1 MARGKIV
8 QVIGS
13 VVDLEFPAGELPELY
28 SAVRIEREDFRGLR
42 GEELA
47 KLPESQRYLTLEV
60 MGESGNNRV
69 RALALGTTDGLRR
82 GMECEDTGAPITVP
96 VGRATLG
103 RMLDGYPLLYPPF
116 RPAHVGAGS
125 YYGRHGDGH

>member
-1 MARGKIV
+1 M
-8 QVIGS
+8 
-13 VVDLEFPAGELPELY
+13 VDLEFPAGELPELY
-28 SAVRIEREDFRGLR
+28 NAVRIEREEFRGLR
-42 GEELA
+42 GEELK
-47 KLPESQRYLTLEV
+47 KLPESQRVLVLEV

-103 RMLDGYPLLYPPF
+103 RMFNVLGQPILQR
-116 RPAHVGAGS
+116 RPSATAMLPKKS
-125 YYGRHGDGH
+125 TNY